1 MPRGILAFLIPRGGS
16 KLVGFA
22 AKRPGSQCSI
32 VRTTANFSG
41 FNDDRRFTPSGEGL
55 NVRGEAETR
64 KLMRG
69 GNEKSRGFPGKSV
82 VTGHTNPYFD

>member
-32 VRTTANFSG
+32 VRMTANFSG

-55 NVRGEAETR
+55 SIRGEAETR
-64 KLMRG
+64 KSMRG
-69 GNEKSRGFPGKSV
+69 GKKKSRGFQARALCTQ
-82 VTGHTNPYFD
+82 VTPIHI

>member
-41 FNDDRRFTPSGEGL
+41 FSDDRQFTPSGEGL

-64 KLMRG
+64 KSMRG
-69 GNEKSRGFPGKSV
+69 GDEKSRGFQARALCTR
-82 VTGHTNPYFD
+82 VTPMHI